1 MHTRWNGWWVGV
13 RVSAVTIALSLIAV
27 NANGGPLLELPLPP
41 DGGAPARESA
51 SKSNSELK
59 GAAIPYPSLLVYEKS
74 GDADTTYFGYSV
86 DGGAD
91 VDGDG
96 VPDFI
101 VGSPLASPNGVM
113 NAGSAFVYSGSDGS
127 LLYQINGTD
136 SGQVFGVSVAMV
148 GDVNGDNR
156 ADFLIGA
163 PYADPGGLSDAGSA
177 YLYSGMNGI
186 LLQQKDGVAPDDNF
200 GWSVARAG
208 MINADAI
215 PDYVIGAPYADSG
228 SIAGAGI
235 VYVFSGAGGGLL
247 FRKFGDSAS
256 VNLGWS
262 VAGAGDVNV
271 DGRADIIA
279 SAPYADSDSG
289 AVYVYSG
296 LTQATLYHVTGDT
309 AGASFGYSV
318 SGMGDVDGD
327 GYRDFGV
334 GASGWRTN
342 TGAAYVYSGAYGTPL
357 LRVEGSANSFMG
369 YSVAG
374 ADVNGDGKNDAIFS
388 APGTDVN
395 GVFQAGVTHIYSVL
409 DGVELHRSAGA
420 GFNAVYGFDVAN
432 VGDVNGDGRHEFIVG
447 SPALNQDG
455 MYFVGGTY
463 VRAWGAF
470 EEITDLTDV
479 GNDQGRQI
487 RIEWSNIPGNDGFI
501 QEFAIYRR
509 VDGGLK
515 SDAVDPYDL
524 KSTPPGEWDFVK
536 SVPARGDSVYSAVV
550 PTLRDSTV
558 ADGMWWTAFFV
569 SGIGENPVDHFDSP
583 VDSGYSLD
591 NLAPAPPAALFAAQ
605 AGPDVDLDWKS
616 TSAADF
622 DYYWVYRDT
631 VPGFS
636 VAPEKRI
643 GSTSDTSFVD
653 NAPPSASGVY
663 YKVSA
668 VDFSG
673 NEGAPSTEATTS
685 ACACNC
691 HANPECDGFV
701 DIFDVTRAVNVAF
714 RDAAPILDPNVSCP
728 YQTTDV
734 DCSGL
739 TDIFDVIRIINV
751 AFRNGNPAT
760 EFCQAC
766 P

>member
-1 MHTRWNGWWVGV
+1 M
-13 RVSAVTIALSLIAV
+13 
-27 NANGGPLLELPLPP
+27 
-41 DGGAPARESA
+41 
-51 SKSNSELK
+51 
-59 GAAIPYPSLLVYEKS
+59 YM
-74 GDADTTYFGYSV
+74 GYSV

-91 VDGDG
+91 VSGDG

-101 VGSPLASPNGVM
+101 VGAPLASPNGVF

-127 LLYQINGTD
+127 LLYQVDGTD
-136 SGQVFGVSVAMV
+136 SGQVVGVSVALL

-186 LLQQKDGVAPDDNF
+186 LLQQKDGAAQDDNF

-208 MINADAI
+208 IINADAI
-215 PDYVIGAPYADSG
+215 PDYVVGAPYADSG
-228 SIAGAGI
+228 SIDGAGV

-247 FRKFGDSAS
+247 FRKFGDSAY

-262 VAGAGDVNV
+262 VAGAGDVDA

-279 SAPYADSDSG
+279 SALYADSDSG

-296 LTQATLYHVTGDT
+296 LTQATLHHLTGDSV
-309 AGASFGYSV
+309 GASFGYSV
-318 SGMGDVDGD
+318 SGMGDIDGD
-327 GYRDFGV
+327 GHRDFGV
-334 GASGWRTN
+334 GASGWRSN
-342 TGAAYVYSGAYGTPL
+342 TGVAYVYSGAYGTPM
-357 LRVEGSANSFMG
+357 LRVEGTETSFMG

-374 ADVNGDGKNDAIFS
+374 ADVNGDGSNDAIFS

-395 GVFQAGVTHIYSVL
+395 GVFQAGVTHIFSVL
-409 DGVELHRSAGA
+409 DGVELHRSTGS

-432 VGDVNGDGRHEFIVG
+432 VGDLNGDGKHEFIIG
-447 SPALNQDG
+447 SPALSNDG
-455 MYFVGGTY
+455 HLFAGATY
-463 VRAWGAF
+463 VRMWGAF
-470 EEITDLTDV
+470 EEITELTDV
-479 GNDQGRQI
+479 GNDQGKQI
-487 RIEWSNIPGNDGFI
+487 RIAWSNIPAGDGFI

-509 VDGGLK
+509 IDGGLSAK
-515 SDAVDPYDL
+515 SFDPYDL
-524 KSTPPGEWDFVK
+524 KSAPPGEWDFVAT
-536 SVPARGDSVYSAVV
+536 VPAAGDSMYYAIV

-569 SGIGENPVDHFDSP
+569 RGIGENPVDHFDSP

-616 TSAADF
+616 TGAADF

-636 VAPEKRI
+636 LAPEKRI

-653 NAPPSASGVY
+653 SAPPSASGVY
-663 YKVSA
+663 YRVSA

-673 NEGAPSTEATTS
+673 NEGVPSAEATTS
-685 ACACNC
+685 ACACGC
-691 HANPECDGFV
+691 HADPSCDGLT
-701 DIFDVTRAVNVAF
+701 DIFDVTQAVNVAF
-714 RDAAPILDPNVSCP
+714 RNGAAVADPNATCP
-728 YQTTDV
+728 RHTTDV

-739 TDIFDVIRIINV
+739 TDIFDVVRFVNV
-751 AFRNGNPAT
+751 AFRNGNPT
-760 EFCQAC
+760 SEFCDPCQ
-766 P
+766 